1 MATTKKASGTK
12 IGAKRTKTAAAPAGA
27 ETIAAAPAK
36 AAPAPAVTPEERHR
50 RIAEAAYFIALKR
63 GFQSDPAENWLEAE
77 RQIDSEIRRGIGPK

>member
-1 MATTKKASGTK
+1 
-12 IGAKRTKTAAAPAGA
+12 
-27 ETIAAAPAK
+27 
-36 AAPAPAVTPEERHR
+36 VTPEERHR